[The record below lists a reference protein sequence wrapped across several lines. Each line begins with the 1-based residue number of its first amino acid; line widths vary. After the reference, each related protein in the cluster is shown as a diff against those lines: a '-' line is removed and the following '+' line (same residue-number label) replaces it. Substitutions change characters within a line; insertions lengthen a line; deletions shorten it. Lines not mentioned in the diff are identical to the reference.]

1 MAEGS
6 FLKKKNNDICFQIKQ
21 KYNALNCG
29 VFSSHNTG
37 NLELFNDITKI
48 FNTTRKL
55 NIINNK
61 YIQFNV
67 SSKKDIQN
75 IINFFSFS
83 NNHPLLGNKLIS
95 YNK

>member
-6 FLKKKNNDICFQIKQ
+6 FLIKKNKDICFQLKQ
-21 KYNALNCG
+21 KY
-29 VFSSHNTG
+29 
-37 NLELFNDITKI
+37 NLELFNNITL
-48 FNTTRKL
+48 FLNTTRKL
-55 NIINNK
+55 NIYKNK

-67 SSKKDIQN
+67 SSKNDIQN

-83 NNHPLLGNKLIS
+83 NNQPLLGNKLIS

>member
-6 FLKKKNNDICFQIKQ
+6 FLIKKNNDICFQLKQ
-21 KYNALNCG
+21 KN
-29 VFSSHNTG
+29 
-37 NLELFNDITKI
+37 NLELLINISNY
-48 FNTTRKL
+48 FNTSRKL
-55 NIINNK
+55 NISNSILKGEHDASTPNK
-61 YIQFNV
+61 FIQFNV
-67 SSKKDIQN
+67 SSKNDIQN

>member
-6 FLKKKNNDICFQIKQ
+6 FLIKKNNDICFQLKQ
-21 KYNALNCG
+21 KN
-29 VFSSHNTG
+29 
-37 NLELFNDITKI
+37 NLELLINISNY
-48 FNTTRKL
+48 FNTSRKL
-55 NIINNK
+55 NISNPILKGEHDASAPNK
-61 YIQFNV
+61 FIQFNV
-67 SSKKDIQN
+67 SSKNDIQN

>member
-6 FLKKKNNDICFQIKQ
+6 FLVKRNKDICFQLKQ
-21 KYNALNCG
+21 KYNFN
-29 VFSSHNTG
+29 
-37 NLELFNDITKI
+37 LFNDISKL
-48 FNTTRKL
+48 FNITRKL
-55 NIINNK
+55 DINKNK
-61 YIQFNV
+61 YIQFSV
-67 SSKKDIQN
+67 SSIKDIQN